1 MGPPTPLLSAANPST
16 KVVLT
21 SQSLWQH
28 LHRFIQDEDPHADAP
43 SAQTGSDHAAASGP
57 AEESV
62 QLIKEV
68 LTTALVQYYPL
79 RDPHTRAIKRFLDEV
94 MAMLEGDT
102 HRASPIHLR
111 TTTPPPQS
119 WPHLDDTS
127 GRSPGRVKAYETS
140 LTAEE
145 TNTAEWNE
153 LCKTVHEVIKIRS
166 EMLKNEESKDEGKHL
181 MLRNRIGEFLYYLGK
196 SRSKFQSIYTH
207 LHTASLEF
215 KDCQASITDT
225 VDRLIQSDVP
235 ATEGEAVSYIIYRLP
250 VANSRHDRSE
260 HNPELEDH
268 YASQLRRIYHG
279 DAPLRFLRF
288 VLKVNEHFTNR
299 DPLVSFDAYLKG
311 TSIVQSSGTGKTRM
325 VLELGGL
332 APLLYVCVR
341 RKKLSESTSIA
352 NGYPLAEENLYEFFD
367 NSTKN
372 SEASYDL
379 QVAVFLGAWFAELTS
394 RLEKCITAED
404 KYTSLSQLNDFG
416 GPGHRQRH
424 PFFREVI
431 AGARSKLDDA
441 LLRAE
446 NQPLGSQNVFAEH
459 LDQAAHDLSRQ
470 LEPIQQHLYQRHSA
484 FYKTH
489 NITKMPVFVA
499 FDECVE
505 LIVERTGSS
514 DGEVSKDNQLNSL
527 RRAWHHLLQLER
539 ETDHVSFWLVLLSTN
554 TGAARLIEQKKGQ
567 ASLRAREKDP
577 LPVFVGLGFDVL
589 RSEKRM
595 LASPKEVCKAHQVC
609 SYGRPLWDSLPRK
622 VWWDI
627 AVLKLL
633 GAKKFDASDAVLCY
647 NVLASRLALQLIPT
661 HSGELYGQRK
671 AMETA
676 SVDRHMRI
684 LREVVQ
690 HRDLK
695 IDSPSEPALAVA
707 AAIVMSA
714 TPEDQQKVP
723 PTTRYAQLIDTFTK
737 HCLPSLDT
745 QCLKGSQG
753 EFIARFVLMAAWD
766 AAKLP
771 ALSVKGDKRYP
782 AEVFS
787 TPVDLQAYLKK
798 LATLDEPDEV
808 LLDHKLKEACNTVR
822 DRLDAHRTAGISH
835 DDPVKAWVNFT
846 HFDAL
851 PEGISAISPDYLWY
865 CWKRGVALQMA
876 HGQAGVDG
884 IIPVFVG
891 GLSQRFRTSTSPEQ
905 AGADRTGMQSEA
917 DQIDGIDE
925 GEAARQ
931 MTYIAWEAKFRDKS
945 LGRKEASKAGLAG
958 PPLLGAA
965 CDAAAQT
972 PTKALT
978 SCGLLTILADLGCER
993 KFKESNSMRPF
1004 LEEISPVQDKS
1015 KFLRLWIRGLKE
1027 ESTYPCLDDLRI
1039 RDKISAL
1046 FQEVAHS
1053 AEYEEDNR
1061 MLLPLWNA
1069 GVHPEEQERVN
1080 EGQPAV
1086 VDWPSPY
1093 GPATEYDA
1101 VQPMELDPVQPITR
1115 ASVEG
1120 RDHGFD

>member
-21 SQSLWQH
+21 SQFLWKH
-28 LHRFIQDEDPHADAP
+28 LQRLIQEEDPHSDAP
-43 SAQTGSDHAAASGP
+43 SAQAGSDHAAASGP
-57 AEESV
+57 AKEAV

-79 RDPHTRAIKRFLDEV
+79 RDSHTRAIKRFLDEV

-166 EMLKNEESKDEGKHL
+166 EMLKNEESNDEGKHL

-196 SRSKFQSIYTH
+196 SRSKFQLIYTH

-404 KYTSLSQLNDFG
+404 KYASLSQLNDFG

-441 LLRAE
+441 LLRAK
-446 NQPLGSQNVFAEH
+446 NHPL
-459 LDQAAHDLSRQ
+459 
-470 LEPIQQHLYQRHSA
+470 
-484 FYKTH
+484 
-489 NITKMPVFVA
+489 VFVA

-554 TGAARLIEQKKGQ
+554 TDAARLIEQKKGQ

-622 VWWDI
+622 DWWDI

-633 GAKKFDASDAVLCY
+633 GAKKFDASDAALCY

-661 HSGELYGQRK
+661 HSESF
-671 AMETA
+671 META
-676 SVDRHMRI
+676 SVNRHMRI

-714 TPEDQQKVP
+714 TPEDQQNVP

-851 PEGISAISPDYLWY
+851 PEGIRVISPDYLWY

-958 PPLLGAA
+958 PPLLGVA

-978 SCGLLTILADLGCER
+978 SCGLLTIIADLGCER

-1004 LEEISPVQDKS
+1004 LEEISPIQDKS

-1069 GVHPEEQERVN
+1069 GVHPEEQECVN

-1120 RDHGFD
+1120 CDHGFD

>member
-21 SQSLWQH
+21 SQFLWKH
-28 LHRFIQDEDPHADAP
+28 LQRLIQEDPHADAP
-43 SAQTGSDHAAASGP
+43 SAQAGSDHAAASGP
-57 AEESV
+57 AEEAV

-79 RDPHTRAIKRFLDEV
+79 RDSHTRAIKRFLDEV

-111 TTTPPPQS
+111 TTTPPPQI
-119 WPHLDDTS
+119 
-127 GRSPGRVKAYETS
+127 
-140 LTAEE
+140 
-145 TNTAEWNE
+145 N
-153 LCKTVHEVIKIRS
+153 EVIKIRS
-166 EMLKNEESKDEGKHL
+166 QMLKNEGSNDEESEEEDNHL
-181 MLRNRIGEFLYYLGK
+181 ALRNRIGEFLYYLGK

-207 LHTASLEF
+207 LHIASLEI

-225 VDRLIQSDVP
+225 VDRLIQSDVS

-260 HNPELEDH
+260 HNPELEGH

-288 VLKVNEHFTNR
+288 VLKVNEHFTKR
-299 DPLVSFDAYLKG
+299 GPPVSFNAYLKD

-325 VLELGGL
+325 ILELGGL
-332 APLLYVCVR
+332 APLLYVCVC
-341 RKKLSESTSIA
+341 RKELSESTSVA

-372 SEASYDL
+372 SEAFYDL
-379 QVAVFLGAWFAELTS
+379 QVAVFLGAWFAELAS

-404 KYTSLSQLNDFG
+404 KYASLSQLNDFG
-416 GPGHRQRH
+416 GPGLRQRQ

-431 AGARSKLDDA
+431 AVARSKLGGA
-441 LLRAE
+441 LSRAKKP
-446 NQPLGSQNVFAEH
+446 PLGSQNVFTEH
-459 LDQAAHDLSRQ
+459 LDQAARDLSRQ

-499 FDECVE
+499 FDEYVE
-505 LIVERTGSS
+505 LIVERTGPS
-514 DGEVSKDNQLNSL
+514 DGEISKGNQLNSL
-527 RRAWHHLLQLER
+527 RRAWHHLLELER

-577 LPVFVGLGFDVL
+577 LPVFVGLGFNVL

-595 LASPKEVCKAHQVC
+595 LASPKEVSKAHQVC

-661 HSGELYGQRK
+661 HFGELYGQRK
-671 AMETA
+671 VMETA

-690 HRDLK
+690 HRDLN
-695 IDSPSEPALAVA
+695 INSPSEPALAVA
-707 AAIVMSA
+707 AAIFMSA
-714 TPEDQQKVP
+714 TPEDQQNVP

-787 TPVDLQAYLKK
+787 IPVDLQAYLKK
-798 LATLDEPDEV
+798 LATLNEPDEE
-808 LLDHKLKEACNTVR
+808 LLDHKLEAVCNTVR
-822 DRLDAHRTAGISH
+822 DRLDAHQTAGISH

-846 HFDAL
+846 HFDTTSTSR
-851 PEGISAISPDYLWY
+851 E
-865 CWKRGVALQMA
+865 
-876 HGQAGVDG
+876 QAGV
-884 IIPVFVG
+884 
-891 GLSQRFRTSTSPEQ
+891 
-905 AGADRTGMQSEA
+905 DRTGMQSEA

-931 MTYIAWEAKFRDKS
+931 MTYIAWEAKFRDDG
-945 LGRKEASKAGLAG
+945 LGGKDVSRAGLAG

-972 PTKALT
+972 PTQALT
-978 SCGLLTILADLGCER
+978 SCGLLTILSDLGCER
-993 KFKESNSMRPF
+993 KFKKSNSIRP
-1004 LEEISPVQDKS
+1004 SWKRSRQ
-1015 KFLRLWIRGLKE
+1015 
-1027 ESTYPCLDDLRI
+1027 I
-1039 RDKISAL
+1039 RDNISTL
-1046 FQEVAHS
+1046 FQEVTRS
-1053 AEYEEDNR
+1053 AAYEADNR

-1101 VQPMELDPVQPITR
+1101 VQPIELDPVQPITR

>member
-28 LHRFIQDEDPHADAP
+28 LQRLIQEEDPHVDAP
-43 SAQTGSDHAAASGP
+43 NAQAGSDHAAASGP
-57 AEESV
+57 AEEAV

-79 RDPHTRAIKRFLDEV
+79 RDSHTRAIKRFLDEIC
-94 MAMLEGDT
+94 L
-102 HRASPIHLR
+102 
-111 TTTPPPQS
+111 PPKAK
-119 WPHLDDTS
+119 
-127 GRSPGRVKAYETS
+127 RSYV
-140 LTAEE
+140 
-145 TNTAEWNE
+145 
-153 LCKTVHEVIKIRS
+153 
-166 EMLKNEESKDEGKHL
+166 
-181 MLRNRIGEFLYYLGK
+181 
-196 SRSKFQSIYTH
+196 
-207 LHTASLEF
+207 
-215 KDCQASITDT
+215 
-225 VDRLIQSDVP
+225 
-235 ATEGEAVSYIIYRLP
+235 IYRLP

-260 HNPELEDH
+260 HNPELEHH

-288 VLKVNEHFTNR
+288 VLKVNKHFTKR
-299 DPLVSFDAYLKG
+299 GPPVSFNAYLKG
-311 TSIVQSSGTGKTRM
+311 TSIVQSSGTGKTRI

-341 RKKLSESTSIA
+341 RKELSESTSVA

-379 QVAVFLGAWFAELTS
+379 QVAVFLGAWFAELAS

-404 KYTSLSQLNDFG
+404 KYASLSQLNDFG
-416 GPGHRQRH
+416 GPGHRQRQ

-431 AGARSKLDDA
+431 SVARSKLGGA
-441 LLRAE
+441 LSRAKKP
-446 NQPLGSQNVFAEH
+446 PLGSQNVFTEH
-459 LDQAAHDLSRQ
+459 LDQAARDLSRQ

-505 LIVERTGSS
+505 LTVERTGSS
-514 DGEVSKDNQLNSL
+514 DGEISKGNQLNSL
-527 RRAWHHLLQLER
+527 RRAWHHLLELER

-609 SYGRPLWDSLPRK
+609 SYGRPLWDSVLRND
-622 VWWDI
+622 WWGI

-633 GAKKFDASDAVLCY
+633 GAKKFDTSDAALCY

-690 HRDLK
+690 HRDLN

-714 TPEDQQKVP
+714 TPEDQQNVP

-737 HCLPSLDT
+737 HCLPSLDM

-771 ALSVKGDKRYP
+771 ALSVKGDKRYL
-782 AEVFS
+782 AEVL

-798 LATLDEPDEV
+798 LATLDEPNEV
-808 LLDHKLKEACNTVR
+808 LLGHKLKEACNTVR

-851 PEGISAISPDYLWY
+851 PEGIRVIFRDYLRY

-884 IIPVFVG
+884 ITPVFVG

-905 AGADRTGMQSEA
+905 AGVDRTGMQSEA

-931 MTYIAWEAKFRDKS
+931 MTYIAWETKFRGKS
-945 LGRKEASKAGLAG
+945 LGRKEAVKAGLAG
-958 PPLLGAA
+958 PPLLDAA

-978 SCGLLTILADLGCER
+978 SCGLLTILADLGCEQ
-993 KFKESNSMRPF
+993 KFKKSNSMRPF
-1004 LEEISPVQDKS
+1004 LKEFSPVQDKS
-1015 KFLRLWIRGLKE
+1015 KFLRLWIRGLK

-1086 VDWPSPY
+1086 VNWPSPY

-1115 ASVEG
+1115 APGRTPVEG